1 MGPLAIRE
9 VPISEFLTVCK
20 RAQGPVC
27 DSSPI
32 FSMHSAR
39 PRAHFIFSTRDSAVM
54 GGGRVQSPSGSSA
67 LVGLNLRPYRKAG
80 RLEDWLLPVP
90 DRSSKPPRLVEP
102 VLKRAIEAQSVFQ
115 PLPGHVCT
123 QLLCLSPG
131 GSRILSSI
139 RRNFANFAPNGLEA
153 LSDLPGHCDHHEN

>member
-39 PRAHFIFSTRDSAVM
+39 PRAHLIFSTRDSAVM
-54 GGGRVQSPSGSSA
+54 GGGRVRSPSGSSA

-80 RLEDWLLPVP
+80 RLEDWPLPVP

-102 VLKRAIEAQSVFQ
+102 VLKRAIEAQKRIPAFARSRLHPVALLVAGRITNLIEHSSELCEFRAIWTRGSQ
-115 PLPGHVCT
+115 RPTWPLR
-123 QLLCLSPG
+123 SP
-131 GSRILSSI
+131 
-139 RRNFANFAPNGLEA
+139 
-153 LSDLPGHCDHHEN
+153 